1 MGTNE
6 VSVHET
12 VAPETVALER
22 PYTGSEYLKSLDDGR
37 EVWINGELVKNVTT
51 HPAFRNSARMMARLY
66 DSLHDPAVSE
76 ILTIPMDNGSGV
88 RTHRFFQAPHNIA
101 EQVAG
106 RDAIAHW
113 ARMTYG
119 WMGRTPDYKAAWVGT
134 LAGATDLYGEYQK
147 NANRWYDLARTTV
160 PFINHAIV
168 NPPLDRHLPN
178 ESSDVFVQ
186 VEKETDQGLIVS
198 GAKVV
203 ATAAALT
210 QFTFVAHYNVAYK
223 EKKYSPV
230 FLVRTGT
237 PGVKLICRNSYEY
250 NATVTA
256 SPFDAPLSSR
266 LDENDSILVF
276 DKVLVPWEDVLM
288 YSVESA
294 NGFVAQTGFF
304 SRALLQACTRLAVK
318 LDFIAGLFIKAV
330 EITGT
335 KDYRGVQASV
345 GEVIGLRHTMWA
357 FSDAMARS
365 GEPWGKYVLPN
376 LEAALAYRTLAGDA
390 YSKVRNLIQKTV
402 ASALIYLPS
411 TARDFLNPALRPYLD
426 KYVRGSNGVNAEER
440 VKTLKLLWDAIS
452 SEFASRHEL
461 YEINYSGSNEQTRV
475 DPYVLGNILGH
486 TAQMKAFAEKCM
498 AEYDLGGWT
507 VPDLVNA
514 DGTSPLRGV

>member
-1 MGTNE
+1 MSSAETHVG
-6 VSVHET
+6 VGVHST
-12 VAPETVALER
+12 KPPVAG
-22 PYTGSEYLKSLDDGR
+22 PYTGNEYLESLNDGR
-37 EVWINGELVKNVTT
+37 EVWIYGERVKNVTT

-66 DSLHDPAVSE
+66 DSLHDPAQSE
-76 ILTIPMDNGSGV
+76 VLTIAIDNGSGG
-88 RTHRFFQAPHNIA
+88 RTHRFFQAPHNVA

-113 ARMTYG
+113 ARLTYG
-119 WMGRTPDYKAAWVGT
+119 WMGRTPDYKAAWIAT
-134 LAGATDLYGEYQK
+134 LAGSTELYGEYQA
-147 NANRWYDLARTTV
+147 NAKRWYDLARARV

-168 NPPLDRHLPN
+168 NPPVDRHLPN

-186 VEKETDQGLIVS
+186 VEKETDQGIIVS

-210 QFTFVAHYNVAYK
+210 QYTFVAHYNVAYK
-223 EKKYSPV
+223 EKKYSPI
-230 FLVRTGT
+230 FIIRTGA

-250 NATVTA
+250 NAAVTS

-266 LDENDSILVF
+266 MDENDSILVF

-288 YSVESA
+288 YSVEAA
-294 NGFVAQTGFF
+294 NGFVSTTGFF
-304 SRALLQACTRLAVK
+304 TRALLQACTRFAVK
-318 LDFIAGLFIKAV
+318 LDFIAGLFIRAV

-345 GEVIGLRHTMWA
+345 GEVIGLRHAMWA

-365 GEPWGKYVLPN
+365 AEPWGQYVLPN
-376 LEAALAYRTLAGDA
+376 LEAALAYRVMAGDA
-390 YSKVRNLIQKTV
+390 CSRVRNLIEKTV

-411 TARDFLNPALRPYLD
+411 TASDFLNPELRPYLD
-426 KYVRGSNGVNAEER
+426 RYVRGSNGIGAEER
-440 VKTLKLLWDAIS
+440 VKTLKLLWDAVS

-475 DPYVLGNILGH
+475 DPYVLGNIFGH
-486 TAQMKAFAEKCM
+486 CDRMKALANQCM
-498 AEYDLGGWT
+498 AEYDLKGWT
-507 VPDLVNA
+507 APDLINPDDVSA
-514 DGTSPLRGV
+514 RRRG